1 MNRHGAL
8 AGMVA
13 GAATA
18 IVWKQ
23 YDASG
28 LYAMVPGMLAAT
40 AVIVVV
46 SLLTGAPTARMQT
59 THRQVCQIL
68 REQGH

>member
-8 AGMVA
+8 AGMVV

-18 IVWKQ
+18 IVWRQ
-23 YDASG
+23 YAASD
-28 LYAMVPGMLAAT
+28 LYAMVPGVLAAT
-40 AVIVVV
+40 AAIVVV

-59 THRQVCQIL
+59 THQQVRQIL